1 MRSML
6 FPIFAEI
13 FLSSFQPSWVLWEE
27 LSQVTEETPF
37 TYIKKTI
44 ILASFQ
50 YFSKDKILFSGNKY
64 FIKNKKFPT
73 LII

>member
-37 TYIKKTI
+37 AYIKKTI

-50 YFSKDKILFSGNKY
+50 YFSKDKILFRETNILLK
-64 FIKNKKFPT
+64 IKSLP
-73 LII
+73 L